1 MKKRGSIISV
11 LALAMIF
18 SVGGCA
24 AGTAADLMSY
34 DAIEAAAGQA
44 QKGVTEIGDV
54 PLLKSPMRSKWR
66 FSFGIAI
73 NMALLSKYQKIGERP
88 LLGRGRVSP
97 SVRDCR

>member
-54 PLLKSPMRSKWR
+54 PLFRGSVVATIRGVSH
-66 FSFGIAI
+66 GIG
-73 NMALLSKYQKIGERP
+73 QGP
-88 LLGRGRVSP
+88 
-97 SVRDCR
+97 